1 MNNSNITDFRKRFI
15 FNNLPVRG
23 VYVNLSETFQHIIS
37 LKDYPKNI
45 QDLLAQLLAASVLLS
60 STIKFNGQLIL
71 QIQGKGDLKL
81 LVAESTSY
89 QTCRATAEFNQMTE
103 IDDNISLQDLL
114 GDDAIFV
121 ATVQPENGEMWQGIV
136 PLEGSDIAQILMNY
150 MRQSE
155 QLDTFFKFST
165 TDNEIHGLL
174 LQKLPSDNNEKIHK
188 RGVRLNY

>member
-1 MNNSNITDFRKRFI
+1 
-15 FNNLPVRG
+15 
-23 VYVNLSETFQHIIS
+23 
-37 LKDYPKNI
+37 
-45 QDLLAQLLAASVLLS
+45 
-60 STIKFNGQLIL
+60 
-71 QIQGKGDLKL
+71 
-81 LVAESTSY
+81 
-89 QTCRATAEFNQMTE
+89 MTV

>member
-89 QTCRATAEFNQMTE
+89 QTCRATAE
-103 IDDNISLQDLL
+103 
-114 GDDAIFV
+114 
-121 ATVQPENGEMWQGIV
+121 
-136 PLEGSDIAQILMNY
+136 
-150 MRQSE
+150 
-155 QLDTFFKFST
+155 
-165 TDNEIHGLL
+165 
-174 LQKLPSDNNEKIHK
+174 
-188 RGVRLNY
+188 